1 MKKVVIV
8 LVIISVVGLM
18 VFFNISK
25 KSSSNQEEGT
35 TSESSSGFGFGK
47 PKSLEVKAIAIKK
60 SSISSS
66 ILITGNVEVVD
77 KKDITVSSAMKVT
90 KVLVEVGDKVQ
101 QGTALFSVD
110 ITSLSDELAS
120 LKINRDIQNLQ
131 LKKIEGAKATSSSES
146 ANIAIELSKLSLASA
161 QAAYES
167 QLQTIAENTLL
178 YNEGII
184 SKSEIESLEKATPS
198 LLQQV
203 EIAQLNLE
211 RSENDLAQLQKSNN
225 DSTKSLAIDV
235 QIQLKNLE
243 SLDMS
248 ITKIEKQLTDIEQIT
263 KAPVGGTIT
272 SIMIDD
278 DQMIMSGTPLMTIQD
293 MDHLVVKAMIRE
305 YDISSLAV
313 GQEVLVT
320 GDAVGKDAKVSGKIS
335 FISPVAV
342 DTVIN
347 GRQTTGIEIKIDIIE
362 GIEFLKPGYTADC
375 EIKTQNKENVLLVSF
390 DVFREDKD
398 NNKVVYVV
406 KDGFVEERIITL
418 GITSD
423 FDAEVLTGLS
433 EGEIVVVNPSL
444 TIKDGAA
451 VTVTMESE
459 EEGE

>member
-1 MKKVVIV
+1 MKKLVIV
-8 LVIISVVGLM
+8 LVIVSIVGVM

-25 KSSSNQEEGT
+25 NSSSTQEEGT
-35 TSESSSGFGFGK
+35 TSESTSTFGFGK
-47 PKSLEVKAIAIKK
+47 TKSLEVKAIAIKK
-60 SSISSS
+60 ASISSS

-77 KKDITVSSAMKVT
+77 KKDVTVSSAMKVT

-167 QLQTIAENTLL
+167 QLQTITENTLL

-184 SKSEIESLEKATPS
+184 SKSELEALEKATPS

-248 ITKIEKQLTDIEQIT
+248 IAKIEKQLTDIEQIT

-293 MDHLVVKAMIRE
+293 MEHLVVKAMIRE

-313 GQEVLVT
+313 GQEVVVT

-335 FISPVAV
+335 FISPVAI

-362 GIEFLKPGYTADC
+362 GVEFLKPGYTADC

-406 KDGFVEERIITL
+406 KDGVVEERIITL